1 MNNCIF
7 CKIIKNELPSHKV
20 WENENFLA
28 FLTLGSLNRGH
39 TLLIPKKHID
49 YVFDLE
55 EPSYTDIFQ
64 TAKQLSKPLK
74 KAMAAK
80 RIGVIIEGFTV
91 PHVHIHLV
99 PLHNEDDIDPR
110 RVKKMTDIELVET
123 AEKISRKMKS
133 GDASIF

>member
-1 MNNCIF
+1 MNDCIF
-7 CKIIKNELPSHKV
+7 CKIIKNESPSHKV

-28 FLTLGSLNRGH
+28 FLTLGSLNCGH

-49 YVFDLE
+49 YIFDLE
-55 EPSYTDIFQ
+55 EPLYTGIFL

-91 PHVHIHLV
+91 PHVHVHLV
-99 PLHNEDDIDPR
+99 PLHNEDEIDPQ
-110 RVKKMTDIELVET
+110 RVKKMTDMELAET
-123 AEKISRKMKS
+123 AEKISKKIKS
-133 GDASIF
+133 GDESIL

>member
-1 MNNCIF
+1 M
-7 CKIIKNELPSHKV
+7 PSHKV

-55 EPSYTDIFQ
+55 EPLYADIFQ

-80 RIGVIIEGFTV
+80 RIGVIVEGFTV

-99 PLHNEDDIDPR
+99 PLYNEDEIDPR
-110 RVKKMTDIELVET
+110 RVKKMTDIELAET
-123 AEKISRKMKS
+123 AERISEKIKSR
-133 GDASIF
+133 DASIF

>member
-7 CKIIKNELPSHKV
+7 CQIIKNELPSHKV
-20 WENENFLA
+20 WENESFLA

-39 TLLIPKKHID
+39 ILLIPKKHID
-49 YVFDLE
+49 YIFDLQ
-55 EPSYTDIFQ
+55 EPLYTDIFQ

-99 PLHNEDDIDPR
+99 PLHNEDEIDPR
-110 RVKKMTDIELVET
+110 RVKKMTDIELAET
-123 AEKISRKMKS
+123 AEKISKKIKS
-133 GDASIF
+133 RDESIF

>member
-1 MNNCIF
+1 MNRCIF
-7 CKIIKNELPSHKV
+7 CQIIKNELPSHKL
-20 WENENFLA
+20 WENESFLA

-39 TLLIPKKHID
+39 TLLVTKKHVD
-49 YVFDLE
+49 YIFDLE
-55 EPSYTDIFQ
+55 EPFFAEIFQ

-99 PLHNEDDIDPR
+99 PLHYEDEIDPR
-110 RVKKMTDIELVET
+110 RVKRMTDIELAET
-123 AEKISRKMKS
+123 AEQINKEIKS
-133 GDASIF
+133 GDESIF